1 MRTIDSSDQPAVRR
15 QAAWA
20 EGIVEFPLDKI
31 VL

>member
-1 MRTIDSSDQPAVRR
+1 MRIIDSSGRAAVRR

-20 EGIVEFPLDKI
+20 EGIAELPLDKI